1 MASTVVFTSLRRRG
15 GVQDDEEKERRRV
28 QLSSDTM
35 CSVMS
40 YDEESDSYQ
49 QTCEIM
55 NLRDENSVS
64 ARNLL
69 KGQSN
74 KLAQRNRTNVFSCDL
89 PQLSTDKIT
98 AVLVCSLLINPQTV
112 IHSLDLRRCFIAFLS
127 IQ

>member
-1 MASTVVFTSLRRRG
+1 MASTVVFTSLRRR

-64 ARNLL
+64 VRNLL

-112 IHSLDLRRCFIAFLS
+112 IHSPELRRCFIAFLS

>member
-1 MASTVVFTSLRRRG
+1 M
-15 GVQDDEEKERRRV
+15 

-35 CSVMS
+35 CSAKSVMS

-112 IHSLDLRRCFIAFLS
+112 IHSLELRRCFIAFLS